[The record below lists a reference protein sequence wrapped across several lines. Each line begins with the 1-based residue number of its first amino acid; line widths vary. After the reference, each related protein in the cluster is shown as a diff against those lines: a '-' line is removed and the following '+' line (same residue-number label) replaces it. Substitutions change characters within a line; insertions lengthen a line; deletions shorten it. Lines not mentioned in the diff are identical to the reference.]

1 MMPEWLSKFFS
12 VKIAALVLGLWFVS
26 QTDDWRH
33 VVAFSTISIV
43 FIIGKTIQ
51 NCVESYCTKTREEKE
66 GVK

>member
-1 MMPEWLSKFFS
+1 MPEWLCKFFS
-12 VKIAALVLGLWFVS
+12 VKIAALVLGLYFVS

-33 VVAFSTISIV
+33 VVAYSAISIV